1 MDLLSGAT
9 ETQKEAITH
18 VNGPLLV
25 IAGAGSGKTRVIT
38 HRIGY
43 LIEQG
48 ISPYNILALTF
59 TNKAAK
65 EMKERVDKFCKL
77 RGMWI
82 STFHSMCARILRSEI
97 THLGYSNTFT
107 IYDKQDQVSTIK
119 GVMKILELDPAH
131 WIPGKVGNAI
141 SQAKNSLISA
151 SEYEEKMPGYYFKVV
166 GQIYEKYETVLK
178 ENNALDFDDLLLKVV
193 ELFQTRP
200 DILKVYQEK
209 FRYILIDE
217 YQDTNHT
224 QYTMASLLAQR
235 HMNICATGD
244 PDQSIYSWRGA
255 DLRNILDFEKDYPDT
270 RIVKLEQNY
279 RSTKTILKAAS
290 EIINNNTMR
299 KAKDLWTN
307 NQTGNKIDLIK
318 SLDENQEAESIK
330 DRIKE
335 LQKDQSANYSD
346 IAIFYRTN
354 AQSRVIEEKLR
365 NNNIPY
371 TIIGSVEFYRRKEVK
386 DILAYLKL
394 CVNPEDNIA
403 LTRIINIPT
412 RGIGKVSM
420 EKIMNWAYLNK
431 CSILNALFVLT
442 DTETKA
448 VDSFGQEIDTKL
460 LKGKSKLAVKQ
471 FVNIINKLRSMSDKK
486 VKNVVETCIQ
496 LTNYKEFLHSTEGPK
511 STEKI
516 ENVEELINAA
526 NEYDKSQ
533 QDGTLSGFLED
544 VSLVADIDNWDEQV
558 NAVTM
563 MTLHAAKGLE
573 FPVVFLTGLED
584 GILPHSQSM
593 DNEDGLEEER
603 RLCYVGITRAEKE
616 LIITYVKSRFRHG
629 QRFPSAGSRFLREI
643 PEDIINFI
651 DNTVFIPPVTPQ
663 FEFES
668 YPEFDEVSNFGIKR
682 GDKVQH
688 QAFGVGRVLDISG
701 YGKTTKA
708 NVQFNIGG
716 TKSLML
722 KYAKLEK
729 LL

>member
-9 ETQKEAITH
+9 GPQTEAITH

-65 EMKERVDKFCKL
+65 EMKERVDKFCKH

-97 THLGYSNTFT
+97 TRLGYSNTFT

-119 GVMKILELDPAH
+119 GVMKILELDPTH
-131 WIPGKVGNAI
+131 WVPGKVGNAI

-151 SEYEEKMPGYYFKVV
+151 SAYEEKMPGYYSKVV
-166 GQIYEKYETVLK
+166 GQIYKKYETVLK

-193 ELFQTRP
+193 ELFTTCP
-200 DILKVYQEK
+200 DILKAYQEK
-209 FRYILIDE
+209 FQYILIDE
-217 YQDTNHT
+217 YQDTNQT
-224 QYTMASLLAQR
+224 QYIMASLLAQR

-270 RIVKLEQNY
+270 RTVKLEQNY

-307 NQTGNKIDLIK
+307 NPDGKRIDLVKCI
-318 SLDENQEAESIK
+318 DENQEAESIK
-330 DRIKE
+330 DYINE
-335 LQKDQSANYSD
+335 LQKDKSANYSD

-365 NNNIPY
+365 NYNIPY

-420 EKIMNWAYLNK
+420 GKIMNWATVNK
-431 CSILNALFVLT
+431 CSILNALFTLT
-442 DTETKA
+442 GTDAKA
-448 VDSFGQEIDTKL
+448 TDSFSEEMDTTF

-471 FVNIINKLRSMSDKK
+471 FVGIINELRSMFDRK
-486 VKNVVETCIQ
+486 VKDVVESCIR
-496 LTNYKEFLHSTEGPK
+496 LTNYKEFLETTEGLK
-511 STEKI
+511 STDKI

-526 NEYDKSQ
+526 NEYDKGQ
-533 QDGTLSGFLED
+533 EDGSLADFLEN
-544 VSLVADIDNWDEQV
+544 VSLVADIDKWDDQI

-573 FPVVFLTGLED
+573 FPVVFLTGFED
-584 GILPHSQSM
+584 GVLPHSQSM
-593 DNEDGLEEER
+593 DDENGLEEER
-603 RLCYVGITRAEKE
+603 RLCYVGITRAERE
-616 LIITYVKSRFRHG
+616 LVITYARSRFRHG
-629 QRFPSAGSRFLREI
+629 QRFPSAGSRFLKEI
-643 PEDIINFI
+643 PQEIINFI
-651 DNTVFIPPVTPQ
+651 DNTVFIPPATPKFQ
-663 FEFES
+663 FET
-668 YPEFDEVSNFGIKR
+668 YPEFDEESHCGMKK
-682 GDKVQH
+682 GDRVQH
-688 QAFGVGRVLDISG
+688 QAFGVGRVLEISG
-701 YGKTTKA
+701 HGNMTKA

-729 LL
+729 I